1 MCITKAIVLAM
12 LILEKVI
19 LNSSINTNE
28 HSINI
33 TQRTIEKV
41 KTICFLVDTYNLDSL
56 IIIKT
61 FLRKF
66 LYYQDTMFS
75 PFT

>member
-12 LILEKVI
+12 LILQKVI
-19 LNSSINTNE
+19 LNSGINTNE

-33 TQRTIEKV
+33 TQRTIEKI
-41 KTICFLVDTYNLDSL
+41 KTICFLVDNYNLDSL

-66 LYYQDTMFS
+66 LHYQDTMFS